1 MEAKNSYLLNLYA
14 CTIQAFQG
22 IYIICIPLLVLFRVE
37 CVYLLGECIQRH
49 LYLF

>member
-22 IYIICIPLLVLFRVE
+22 ICIPLLVLFRVE